1 MGFYGEI
8 INTGDS
14 PFTFDKIYSSRYHME
29 QAMAED
35 GIYSGRF
42 VLISYDSSYMHNN
55 FKRAYIKEEDKNKK
69 SAITLYRDSTCNKPI
84 LYKDF
89 DDESENAGDSL
100 AATLANVYYVKDD
113 YFYTYYKCVDKN
125 NDVAVF
131 DYYMEMNTLYKE
143 AFRDD
148 KSMDASKIR
157 LYLDKNHEETI
168 KTYKQDAKNGVYKG
182 DIVFVHETALEQSAQ
197 EKSEGVFSY
206 YECTDAEN
214 GDALFEKIAQII
226 GHFKDETLENYI
238 MNQKLDSMY
247 YGLEGGVHNY
257 DKTVWQK
264 VYIGEKEQYIK
275 IASLNSE
282 IPKLNISV
290 DAPEATIST
299 APYFDTDVN
308 GAVEDLHIQPQW
320 GFRIAAANKALSSF
334 GATENTGTGNY
345 VGYVDVV
352 KNESNDFCEQLLLLQ
367 DERIRNREASKNFVS
382 TSLSEYLNQ
391 NQLSSNNSSVSLK
404 TFEDVLNGNFQ
415 PIIDNVNNYLF
426 NTEETIIYPE
436 YIKDYSLEQDEEKI
450 YYIYNDVT
458 NSYDIIEFT
467 SNEESVSYSPGTY
480 YYKLENTPQENL
492 FLKCTEYYDSYDIKS
507 DAVFDPDIL
516 VDELTYGP
524 IDDEIFYNQDNFS
537 FVEELSN
544 QDYYNLI
551 LLGYDNIE
559 ETILPNLFEYFNQF
573 IRLLDNYAVSLKTI
587 NSGFNNNVIK
597 LSWNSSFKVRSV
609 LNLIFDFPFEKET
622 ALIDGQENSEE
633 TYNPSIL
640 QTPFVKQET
649 ILDENN
655 KEEVVNNIIKDILAI
670 VDEYSAL
677 ESDENIIWKAKKDD
691 SSYSTFNG
699 HEWVDSKESFPGAI
713 YYNKAGF
720 DPNVSSKSETNDYIN
735 ITPSGFSQVYDAGED
750 IWSNKKYTNPN
761 SDFTAEKIEAPDVQ
775 ELSIHLPSIGNAV
788 SDMWD
793 IVYGEGED
801 DGTGKKIRKTN
812 VDWDIS
818 GESYND
824 RLRLVQDGNERG
836 LTYSQENVATIAGA
850 INSVQDL
857 MGRIIVEDFNNFTT
871 IDDEELTS
879 KLIKDK
885 LNSNTIYYFSD
896 DQKYYSVKNKY
907 DFESEYPEEKKIKNE
922 QEYLEKIQGYTLAND
937 LIDPNNMKTNLYYYD
952 SMNLRYIY
960 EKQYIKDESYVTL
973 EAEEVNFASNP
984 EIDEYLLD
992 NDSNL
997 IKPNDNGWGNGE
1009 YYNLTNK
1016 IIGPTYLFIPGE
1028 YYIDNPN
1035 YDPNVANGENQ
1046 YIAPTYFD
1054 PSKIYYVR
1062 KGESSIGK
1070 NPITGEIIPATNIME
1085 PVYYPKPAENETD
1098 LHPNLHTPLLT
1109 INKDHSSQE
1118 LVYNCYIK
1126 ASEDITKLSDLF
1138 AEAQFSTV
1146 EFDTDVID
1154 NSYRRLLEE
1163 IPFGDADIT
1172 PADDQNNNDR
1182 IFYGVLT
1189 SDFSQENIIPK
1200 YEKDTY
1206 YYKVEPVTD
1215 GSMHYYQ
1222 LDTSDAGDASKL
1234 YYKLNNIINQEL
1246 ELYESGKYYVKTE
1259 DNIYIKDIGDF
1270 NSATEY
1276 YKHNVYYVTKDYAEI
1291 YKQGQMWDYT
1301 IPWKEYL
1308 LDNGN
1313 EIGTVIEG
1321 VDELNNSITQYK
1333 DYYYDSEGRH
1343 QVNFIELFDSSKYYK
1358 IVDNYE
1364 YDINSTKTEDR
1375 EYFYPKAAGSK
1386 EPNGVVT
1393 FYEPNKYF
1401 GVNSTEKYFKLD
1413 NSEIPTRKT
1422 YYYNAANTNPV
1433 YFYGNN
1439 VSAIDLEFSK
1449 VIQSGNYYI
1458 YNHNDNF
1465 EEVSKTA
1472 SDVQN
1477 RTYQGDFIKIN
1488 WDTYPNFDSKISYY
1502 NASKEKLQNFTQS
1515 DFVTASLNRDD
1526 IYILRTYYYDNQAEE
1541 KVYFKHLWQTYIDN
1555 GEKFYIAN
1563 FEQDTNSTITANRN
1577 YYKWDRTKAYLS
1589 EQFSQYYTN
1598 LIIDNPNYNKYVVAT
1613 SYTNGTNYYLNSN
1626 GTGLIQY
1633 WEDEFNSYR
1642 DNIYIANPDSAA
1654 AETTPYITAS
1664 NTAYDENQIYYAD
1677 EFGSNI
1683 ITIVNKTTDTY
1694 YYLDTRQYIPAPSAY
1709 NSDTVYRFASDYTIC
1724 QIYSYTPGIF
1734 YFFNDEAHKDNDNYR
1749 YIQQTVYNENKQ
1761 YYVSYPTNWVPGQN
1775 LKSIQFLDK
1784 NSFPGDGTYY
1794 LIDNEDANR
1803 QKYLPVSTTAT
1814 YSKADTY
1821 YEKIGNEY
1829 IIRLFELWQPSVFYY
1844 ELQDDIPEDV
1854 NQKPITIC
1862 SEAFAITGKNYY
1874 ATYKDALIA
1883 TNPVILEN
1891 YKANTYLYNNFA
1903 NPNYEL
1909 VGDGVKYSPY
1919 TKYFIKLTATSTP
1932 NEFVDSSGKIYK
1944 TALIDG
1950 NLYDIT
1956 EYEFDYKQ
1964 NLDQLS
1970 IIVIN
1975 NNNYYL
1981 PQKFESWV
1989 AGKFYWENNYS
2000 EIIIS
2005 SELVN
2010 EDDLNEIYY
2019 FEELEGFSRRYNT
2032 INGLILQFN
2041 KALGSKD
2048 PSSRNLNTLY
2058 GCINRLNDEIRRLQI
2073 YDSGTISMINNSIL
2087 SSFQTAKKLTQE
2099 IIDLRQQA
2107 NGAYGGLLTEVE
2119 AVKNYANIN
2128 DFNSIVGFNLDNGR
2142 GTNQDNTSGVLLYN
2156 PLTGRQIE
2164 GFENPN
2170 NSIIGEIADINK
2182 RAAKTDVLTNLLG
2195 LELTEDTIVTDFNKA
2210 TTDKLNLP
2218 KIIEDGVSISP
2229 NISQSINYLYGKID
2243 NIESSLYG
2251 HEDNKVT
2258 IYNLTNSAWTFK
2270 ETISTDSLTGEVFNI
2285 AFKCNEVTYQKLNIG
2300 TDNIKYDDTW
2310 AYSSEGG
2317 WFSNKTNIIITG
2329 GADVKN
2335 QELYEWL
2342 NEVAVATVAPAAE
2355 EKELESYFGPGS
2367 SLVAELESLN
2377 KNGLLARMAV
2387 LDSNIDKLS
2396 DNLKDKVT
2404 TLRTDYQTNVMNQVI
2419 NVTPSGG
2426 GGSSSGGSAGEG
2438 SNNQTGTISGKEL
2451 SKPVIVDSLDSSYG
2465 FRYSNSQFLWSQD
2478 EIKYTLNYEIKLYF
2492 SPTTAKTF
2500 TDLPVLKL
2508 KEFGPDGGILFNR
2521 AHYLTIKN
2529 DDGSPNLDAYIAYDG
2544 TIYVSCN
2551 STMQAVS
2558 PASAY
2563 EYTLSGS
2570 IVEQLYEYDGEVK
2583 KLKSENALTI
2593 YFGNDKG
2600 VLASYANFPTIAQT
2614 FTNVSG
2620 SFFNIPKGSDP
2631 PKGYK
2636 FKCWRLCDNSTNKT
2650 PVLDNGKYID
2660 YNIAQMVD
2668 TQVTVSEKD
2677 SDWTKI
2683 YDTASN
2689 KLKGNYFVPIYES
2702 DGSEVYIVD
2711 GVYYNC
2717 AKGTSVKTFAANTK
2731 WKLVQSA
2738 KTTGKTSAAYY
2749 LTTSVKYSKKT
2760 SKKIT
2765 YNGSSK
2771 KKQNLYILKNRWG
2784 SKIKSTGTALNK
2796 IFTTSVQ
2803 DKTSNSGCWYRTMK
2817 ATPISSTKSY
2827 YLINQK

>member
-125 NDVAVF
+125 NDIAVF
-131 DYYMEMNTLYKE
+131 DYYTEMNTLYKE

-157 LYLDKNHEETI
+157 LYLDKEHKETI

-182 DIVFVHETALEQSAQ
+182 DIVFVRETALEQSAQ

-426 NTEETIIYPE
+426 STEETIIYPE
-436 YIKDYSLEQDEEKI
+436 YIKDYSLEQDAEKI

-467 SNEESVSYSPGTY
+467 SDEESISYSPGVY
-480 YYKLENTPQENL
+480 YYRLKNTPQENL
-492 FLKCTEYYDSYDIKS
+492 FLKCAEYYDQYDIKS

-524 IDDEIFYNQDNFS
+524 IDDEIFYNQDGFS

-622 ALIDGQENSEE
+622 ALVNGQENSEE

-649 ILDENN
+649 VLDENN
-655 KEEVVNNIIKDILAI
+655 KEEVVNNIIKDILEI
-670 VDEYSAL
+670 VDEYSSI
-677 ESDENIIWKAKKDD
+677 ESDEDIIWKAKKGD

-699 HEWVDSKESFPGAI
+699 YEWVDSKESFPGAI

-720 DPNVSSKSETNDYIN
+720 DPKINTKSETKDYIN

-793 IVYGEGED
+793 IVYGEGEND
-801 DGTGKKIRKTN
+801 ENGKKIRKTN
-812 VDWDIS
+812 IDWDIS

-836 LTYSQENVATIAGA
+836 VTYSPENVATLAGV

-857 MGRIIVEDFNNFTT
+857 MGRIIVDDFNNFTT
-871 IDDEELTS
+871 TDDEELTS
-879 KLIKDK
+879 KNIEDN

-907 DFESEYPEEKKIKNE
+907 DFESEYPEEKKIRTEKD
-922 QEYLEKIQGYTLAND
+922 YLEKVQGYSLATD
-937 LIDPNNMKTNLYYYD
+937 LIDPNNMKPNLYYYD
-952 SMNLRYIY
+952 STTLRYIY
-960 EKQYIKDESYVTL
+960 EKQYIRDEAYVTL
-973 EAEEVNFASNP
+973 EPEEVNFASNP
-984 EIDEYLLD
+984 NVDEYLLD
-992 NDSNL
+992 NENNL

-1085 PVYYPKPAENETD
+1085 PVYYPKPAENEID
-1098 LHPNLHTPLLT
+1098 LYPNLHIPLLT
-1109 INKDHSSQE
+1109 INKDHSSQN

-1126 ASEDITKLSDLF
+1126 ASKDISQLSDLF
-1138 AEAQFSTV
+1138 AGAQFSTA
-1146 EFDTDVID
+1146 EFDSDVVE

-1163 IPFGDADIT
+1163 VPFGDADII

-1189 SDFSQENIIPK
+1189 SDFNQENIIPK

-1206 YYKVEPVTD
+1206 YYKVQPVAD
-1215 GSMHYYQ
+1215 GSIYYYQ
-1222 LDTSDAGDASKL
+1222 LDTSEKGEKSKR
-1234 YYKLNNIINQEL
+1234 YYKLNNIINQKL
-1246 ELYESGKYYVKTE
+1246 ELYESGKYYIRTSDGV
-1259 DNIYIKDIGDF
+1259 YIKNIGDF
-1270 NSATEY
+1270 DSNTEY
-1276 YKHNVYYVTKDYAEI
+1276 YKHNIYYVTKDYEEV
-1291 YKQGQMWDYT
+1291 YKRGQMWDYT
-1301 IPWKEYL
+1301 LPWKEYL
-1308 LDNGN
+1308 LDNSN
-1313 EIGTVIEG
+1313 EIGSTIVGI
-1321 VDELNNSITQYK
+1321 DDLNTSIKQYK
-1333 DYYYDSEGRH
+1333 NYYYDSEGRH
-1343 QVNFIELFDSSKYYK
+1343 PVNFIESFDSSKYYK
-1358 IVDNYE
+1358 L
-1364 YDINSTKTEDR
+1364 
-1375 EYFYPKAAGSK
+1375 
-1386 EPNGVVT
+1386 
-1393 FYEPNKYF
+1393 
-1401 GVNSTEKYFKLD
+1401 VN
-1413 NSEIPTRKT
+1413 
-1422 YYYNAANTNPV
+1422 
-1433 YFYGNN
+1433 
-1439 VSAIDLEFSK
+1439 
-1449 VIQSGNYYI
+1449 
-1458 YNHNDNF
+1458 
-1465 EEVSKTA
+1465 
-1472 SDVQN
+1472 
-1477 RTYQGDFIKIN
+1477 
-1488 WDTYPNFDSKISYY
+1488 DS
-1502 NASKEKLQNFTQS
+1502 
-1515 DFVTASLNRDD
+1515 
-1526 IYILRTYYYDNQAEE
+1526 
-1541 KVYFKHLWQTYIDN
+1541 
-1555 GEKFYIAN
+1555 
-1563 FEQDTNSTITANRN
+1563 
-1577 YYKWDRTKAYLS
+1577 
-1589 EQFSQYYTN
+1589 
-1598 LIIDNPNYNKYVVAT
+1598 
-1613 SYTNGTNYYLNSN
+1613 
-1626 GTGLIQY
+1626 
-1633 WEDEFNSYR
+1633 
-1642 DNIYIANPDSAA
+1642 
-1654 AETTPYITAS
+1654 
-1664 NTAYDENQIYYAD
+1664 
-1677 EFGSNI
+1677 
-1683 ITIVNKTTDTY
+1683 
-1694 YYLDTRQYIPAPSAY
+1694 
-1709 NSDTVYRFASDYTIC
+1709 
-1724 QIYSYTPGIF
+1724 
-1734 YFFNDEAHKDNDNYR
+1734 
-1749 YIQQTVYNENKQ
+1749 
-1761 YYVSYPTNWVPGQN
+1761 
-1775 LKSIQFLDK
+1775 
-1784 NSFPGDGTYY
+1784 
-1794 LIDNEDANR
+1794 
-1803 QKYLPVSTTAT
+1803 
-1814 YSKADTY
+1814 
-1821 YEKIGNEY
+1821 
-1829 IIRLFELWQPSVFYY
+1829 
-1844 ELQDDIPEDV
+1844 
-1854 NQKPITIC
+1854 
-1862 SEAFAITGKNYY
+1862 
-1874 ATYKDALIA
+1874 
-1883 TNPVILEN
+1883 
-1891 YKANTYLYNNFA
+1891 
-1903 NPNYEL
+1903 NYEL
-1909 VGDGVKYSPY
+1909 VGDGVEYDPNIQ
-1919 TKYFIKLTATSTP
+1919 YFIKLTKTSTS
-1932 NEFVDSSGKIYK
+1932 NIFTDSSGKIYK
-1944 TALIDG
+1944 TTLING
-1950 NLYDIT
+1950 ILYNIT
-1956 EYEFDYKQ
+1956 EYESDYQQ
-1964 NLDQLS
+1964 NLDKLP
-1970 IIVIN
+1970 IINVKN
-1975 NNNYYL
+1975 GNYYL
-1981 PQKFESWV
+1981 PQIFEAWE
-1989 AGKFYWENNYS
+1989 AGKYYWENDYS
-2000 EIIIS
+2000 EAIIGSDLIK
-2005 SELVN
+2005 E
-2010 EDDLNEIYY
+2010 EDLNEIYY
-2019 FEELEGFSRRYNT
+2019 FEELEGFSRKYNT
-2032 INGLILQFN
+2032 INGLILSFN
-2041 KALGSKD
+2041 KALGSKNSD
-2048 PSSRNLNTLY
+2048 SRDLNTLY

-2073 YDSGTISMINNSIL
+2073 YDSSAISMITNSIL
-2087 SSFQTAKKLTQE
+2087 SSFQTAKDLADE
-2099 IIDLRQQA
+2099 IINIRQQVS
-2107 NGAYGGLLTEVE
+2107 GAYGELLTESE
-2119 AVKNYANIN
+2119 AVKYYANIN
-2128 DFNSIVGFNLDNGR
+2128 DFNSIIGFNLDNGR
-2142 GTNQDNTSGVLLYN
+2142 GTNQDNTSGILLYN
-2156 PLTGRQIE
+2156 PLTGRQIK

-2170 NSIIGEIADINK
+2170 NSIIGEITDINK
-2182 RAAKTDVLTNLLG
+2182 RTAKTDVLTNLLG
-2195 LELTEDTIVTDFNKA
+2195 LELTEDKIVTDFNKA

-2229 NISQSINYLYGKID
+2229 NISQSINHLYSKID

-2251 HEDNKVT
+2251 HGNNKVT
-2258 IYNLTNSAWTFK
+2258 TYNLTNSAWTFK
-2270 ETISTDSLTGEVFNI
+2270 ETIPTDSLTGEVFNI
-2285 AFKCNEVTYQKLNIG
+2285 TFKCNGVTYQKLNIG
-2300 TDNIKYDDTW
+2300 INNIKYDDTW
-2310 AYSSEGG
+2310 AYSSDGG
-2317 WFSNKTNIIITG
+2317 WFSNKEKIIITG
-2329 GADVKN
+2329 GTDVKN
-2335 QELYEWL
+2335 QNLYEWL
-2342 NEVAVATVAPAAE
+2342 NEVAVATTAPTAE

-2367 SLVAELESLN
+2367 NLIAELESLN
-2377 KNGLLARMAV
+2377 ENGLLARMAV

-2426 GGSSSGGSAGEG
+2426 GGSSSGGSTDGG
-2438 SNNQTGTISGKEL
+2438 SNNQTGTVSGKEL
-2451 SKPVIVDSLDSSYG
+2451 SKPIIVDSLDSSYG

-2508 KEFGPDGGILFNR
+2508 KEFGSDGGILFNR

-2544 TIYVSCN
+2544 TIYVSCK

-2558 PASAY
+2558 PAAAY

-2570 IVEQLYEYDGEVK
+2570 IVEQLYEYENGIK

-2600 VLASYANFPTIAQT
+2600 VLASYSNFPTIAQT
-2614 FTNVSG
+2614 FTNTSG
-2620 SFFNIPKGSDP
+2620 SFFNISKAPTP

-2636 FKCWRLCDNSTNKT
+2636 FKCWRLCDNSTNKN
-2650 PVLDNGKYID
+2650 PVKENGKYID
-2660 YNIAQMVD
+2660 YDLTQMVD

-2683 YDTASN
+2683 YDTTSN

-2749 LTTSVKYSKKT
+2749 LTTSVKYSRKT
-2760 SKKIT
+2760 SKKIK
-2765 YNGSSK
+2765 YNGSSS
-2771 KKQNLYILKNRWG
+2771 KKQKLYILKNRWG
-2784 SKIKSTGTALNK
+2784 GKVKSTGTALNK

-2803 DKTSNSGCWYRTMK
+2803 DKNSNSGCWYRTMK

-2827 YLINQK
+2827 YLINQN